1 MTSMASD
8 CESNVSGFITCNDR
22 TISQMYLSAI
32 EGMESI
38 NQDLLQIAN
47 NMKRIVSQAG
57 PLESQLNALLRA
69 LPDPNLQ
76 MNMDTE

>member
-8 CESNVSGFITCNDR
+8 CESSVSGFITCNDR

-38 NQDLLQIAN
+38 NQDLMQIAN

-76 MNMDTE
+76 MNMETE

>member
-1 MTSMASD
+1 MTSTQSG
-8 CESNVSGFITCNDR
+8 CESNVSGFIPCDDQ

-57 PLESQLNALLRA
+57 PLESQLNALLQA

-76 MNMDTE
+76 MNMETE